1 LNVAMTLP
9 WPPSVNHY
17 WRRVG
22 NRTLIS
28 APGRDYRLAVG
39 QECML
44 GGVSGKPIPGR
55 LAMTILAKPPDRR
68 RRDLDNI
75 LKALLDAIVHAGV
88 IEDDS
93 QIDEIQ
99 ITRGDVVADGAVV
112 VRIYG
117 RD

>member
-1 LNVAMTLP
+1 
-9 WPPSVNHY
+9 
-17 WRRVG
+17 
-22 NRTLIS
+22 
-28 APGRDYRLAVG
+28 
-39 QECML
+39 
-44 GGVSGKPIPGR
+44 
-55 LAMTILAKPPDRR
+55 MTILAKPPDRR

-75 LKALLDAIVHAGV
+75 LKALLDSIVHAGV